1 MCHYRLDFIFGQILP
16 LLDILI
22 DPVPGQCFLSVCYN
36 EPLSRLFSTM
46 CNGPH
51 ATVVYPCIG
60 SEIDFVLFDK
70 VGSKFKHSNITS
82 LVAFLM
88 NMTIDFLTLHVLYK
102 KLTYSLLIRFDN
114 SPSLY

>member
-1 MCHYRLDFIFGQILP
+1 M
-16 LLDILI
+16 
-22 DPVPGQCFLSVCYN
+22 
-36 EPLSRLFSTM
+36 
-46 CNGPH
+46 GPH

-102 KLTYSLLIRFDN
+102 KLTCSLLIRFDN